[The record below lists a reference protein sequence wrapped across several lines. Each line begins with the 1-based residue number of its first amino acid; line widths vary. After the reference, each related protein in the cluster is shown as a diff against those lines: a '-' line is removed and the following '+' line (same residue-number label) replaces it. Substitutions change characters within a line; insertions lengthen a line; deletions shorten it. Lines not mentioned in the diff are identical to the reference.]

1 MVRVNVKSL
10 LRSASMAG
18 AASFWQVAAG
28 IFLTPL
34 VLAAIGLEGYGVW
47 ALLHG
52 ISQSMSSVSGSMNL
66 AYAKLTAEYGAKGRH
81 QELAGLLGSGVLMIG
96 VACGVGAGA
105 IWTFRF
111 PILETLGVP
120 DGLIVDAA
128 LALGLVLAGLFL
140 RLSLGCYRQIL
151 AGLQRTDL
159 QYQARIL
166 SSVTYFAV
174 AIVLLAQDHGLP
186 GLAGAF
192 LAGEVAAAMLAWYW
206 VRRVEPTLRVRL
218 FSATYAGMKKFFLLG
233 GRFQAL
239 RFMDQTTTYGAR
251 MLMSALLGPAA
262 LGTYELGRKLIRIG
276 LTGSRAIMAPM
287 MPAFA
292 ALHAGRDEKRAQLLY
307 REGSRL
313 LFVASLVCFT
323 FLCVFAERA
332 LLLWTGETH
341 PLAVWVVRALALGYM
356 VRPLTG
362 MGTASMRGRGRVGL
376 EVRTGLAG
384 NLLRFALLYPFYAAW
399 GFQGFVVTGPM
410 CGAAVALSFLWLY
423 SRAENI
429 PMRSH
434 LHAVVV
440 RPVMV
445 FLPVIASAVAIE
457 RWVHLD
463 LPGLSQRWNTLL
475 ELSLAGSVY
484 VVITGAALW
493 FVLLGSDERRSIGDR
508 ARRLMGVTPPGAHP
522 AATR

>member
-1 MVRVNVKSL
+1 MARVEVKSL
-10 LRSASMAG
+10 LRSSGVAG
-18 AASFWQVAAG
+18 VASFWQIAAG

-52 ISQSMSSVSGSMNL
+52 ISQSMSGVSGSMNL

-81 QELAGLLGSGVLMIG
+81 GELAGLLGSGVLMIG
-96 VACGVGAGA
+96 AACGLGAGA
-105 IWTFRF
+105 IWAFRF
-111 PILETLGVP
+111 PVLETLGVP
-120 DGLIVDAA
+120 DEMIVDAA

-166 SSVTYFAV
+166 SSATYFGV
-174 AIVLLAQDHGLP
+174 AIMLLGQGQGLP
-186 GLAGAF
+186 GLAAAF
-192 LAGEVAAAMLAWYW
+192 LAGEVAAAVLAWFW
-206 VRRVEPTLRVRL
+206 VRRLEPTLRVRL
-218 FSATYAGMKKFFLLG
+218 LSASHAGMKKFLLLG
-233 GRFQAL
+233 GRFQLL
-239 RFMDQTTTYGAR
+239 RFMDQTSTYGAR

-262 LGTYELGRKLIRIG
+262 LGTFELGRKLIRLG

-292 ALHAGRDEKRAQLLY
+292 ALHASRDEERARFLY

-313 LFVASLVCFT
+313 LFVASLICFT
-323 FLCVFAERA
+323 FLCIFADRA
-332 LLLWTGETH
+332 LRLWTGETH
-341 PLAVWVVRALALGYM
+341 PLAVWVVRVLALGYM

-384 NLLRFALLYPFYAAW
+384 NLLRFTILYPFFVLW
-399 GFQGFVVTGPM
+399 GFQGFVAS
-410 CGAAVALSFLWLY
+410 GAVSGAVVSLSFVWLY
-423 SRAENI
+423 SRAEGI
-429 PMRSH
+429 PLGSH

-445 FLPVIASAVAIE
+445 FLPVAAAAVAIE
-457 RWVHLD
+457 HWVHFAI
-463 LPGLSQRWNTLL
+463 PGFSQRWNILL
-475 ELSLAGSVY
+475 ELGLAGGLY
-484 VVITGAALW
+484 VAIAGAALW
-493 FVLLGSDERRSIGDR
+493 FGLLDGDERQSIGDR
-508 ARRLMGVTPPGAHP
+508 VRRLTGGAPPSAQP